1 VNRIHDGKTRFLGVD
16 IWREIDPIRPAMD
29 MFVVRLVSSEI
40 TPMNA
45 LQCSCRSIP
54 TTVAASCPITTDDI
68 DQARSIAK
76 GAMPKVWPGDAPA
89 AWEDDEE
96 EDDEDFVDD
105 DDELDLGDDEDEDFF
120 DDDDDEELDDE
131 EELLDDDE

>member
-1 VNRIHDGKTRFLGVD
+1 
-16 IWREIDPIRPAMD
+16 
-29 MFVVRLVSSEI
+29 
-40 TPMNA
+40 MNT
-45 LQCSCRSIP
+45 LQCSHRLVPSS
-54 TTVAASCPITTDDI
+54 AAACCPITTDDI
-68 DQARSIAK
+68 DWAQPIAID
-76 GAMPKVWPGDAPA
+76 GLPEGRPGDTPT
-89 AWEDDEE
+89 AWEDDDE